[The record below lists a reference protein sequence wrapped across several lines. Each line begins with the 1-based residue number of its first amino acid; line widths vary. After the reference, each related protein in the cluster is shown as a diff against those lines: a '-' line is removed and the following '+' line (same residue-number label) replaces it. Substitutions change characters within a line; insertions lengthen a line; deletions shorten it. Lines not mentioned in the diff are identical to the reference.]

1 MSSAPLNQVTNLAQS
16 KVIGWTKTKVKHKK
30 KSDETETMSVGI
42 QAWEI
47 GALLIAV
54 AAYEF
59 VNGPGSFLGPNG
71 LAGGIMTPGYTG
83 NNPLSGVTTLP
94 LTVGLSNPV
103 IL

>member
-1 MSSAPLNQVTNLAQS
+1 MIPGAAMNQVTNLAQS

-42 QAWEI
+42 QAWEL

-59 VNGPGSFLGPNG
+59 VNGPGSLLGPEG
-71 LAGGIMTPGYTG
+71 LIMTPGLTG

-94 LTVGLSNPV
+94 LTVGLGNPV